1 MAKGVKGS
9 SPKNEE
15 KPVRTSFII
24 DTVINKKLNY
34 IALMDDRDKTEIVN
48 EAFTEI
54 INKWE
59 KKNGK
64 IPLK

>member
-9 SPKNEE
+9 SPKIED

-24 DTVINKKLNY
+24 DPAINKKLNY
-34 IALMDDRDKTEIVN
+34 ISLMDDKEKTEVVN
-48 EAFTEI
+48 SAFTDLI
-54 INKWE
+54 SKWE

-64 IPLK
+64 IPVK